1 MDSQDTKFNYKI
13 LLAALIAV
21 VIGILIAF
29 YYSHAQSQNKID
41 FLEDEKVILIKDLN
55 LMRAEVDRLSVANE
69 VNEIELQ
76 ASKYR
81 IDQLLDSLGRL
92 NFTVAKLR
100 EYKKELR
107 KMELIQDSLKLKNN
121 SLRYNNSVLSQKYN
135 DTKVE
140 MQSLESKTATLAEA
154 EAALRRQ
161 NKRISEE
168 LKMKSYLR
176 LIAPEGIGYR
186 VRGGNPIQTNK
197 ASTISRLRAC
207 VTIADDIN
215 VINEEKVIYVQ
226 FLDPDKR
233 VIANNA
239 TTINVNGNTY
249 SKRVEFIFN
258 GNKFQ
263 VCDYIS
269 IPEGSLPGGIYT
281 LNIFENEKLLAGS
294 EFQLK

>member
-41 FLEDEKVILIKDLN
+41 FLEDEKVILVKDLK

-76 ASKYR
+76 DSKYR
-81 IDQLLDSLGRL
+81 IEQLLDSVGKL

-100 EYKKELR
+100 EYRKELR

-121 SLRYNNSVLSQKYN
+121 SLRYNNNILSQKYN
-135 DTKVE
+135 ETKAE
-140 MQSLESKTATLAEA
+140 MQSLESKTASLEEA

-176 LIAPEGIGYR
+176 LLSPEGIGYR
-186 VRGGNPIQTNK
+186 MRSGNIMQTNK
-197 ASTISRLRAC
+197 ASIISRLRAC
-207 VTIADDIN
+207 VTVAEDIN
-215 VINEEKVIYVQ
+215 VINEDKVIYLQ

-239 TTINVNGNTY
+239 TTISVNGNTY
-249 SKRVEFIFN
+249 SKRVDFIFN
-258 GNKFQ
+258 GNKYQ

-269 IPEGSLPGGIYT
+269 IPEGSLLNGMYT
-281 LNIFENEKLLAGS
+281 INIFENEKLLASS